1 MNYKFLIP
9 LCLATSLV
17 TGYPVAIAEP
27 EPVAPMAA
35 ASESVWSRFSPPEGG
50 FSILMPG
57 TPEEAS
63 QNVGTE
69 EEPLTLRGFR
79 SIRENEAIYLV
90 VYNDIPE
97 EYISNPKKIKSE
109 FDKIPQETAKGFKG
123 RLVSQKNI
131 TLNGYKGKEFKVQA
145 SRGIIFR
152 GRAYLANNRVYLIGV
167 ATAKERYLRRTIPG
181 FLNSFQIGDSGG
193 ATQIG
198 NTTGNSRPTI
208 SPETLNSQL
217 QLAVCTQNWVG
228 AITIVDR
235 MLAVSTLEKEARS
248 QLLAYR
254 QRLQG
259 FANSGTVVPTEALPS
274 CSPSGQK
281 KP

>member
-57 TPEEAS
+57 TPEETN
-63 QNVGTE
+63 QNVGTD
-69 EEPLTLRGFR
+69 EEPAILRGFR
-79 SIRENEAIYLV
+79 SVRENEGMYLIL
-90 VYNDIPE
+90 YQDIPE
-97 EYISNPKKIKSE
+97 NVNERKVKAVLNAFPE
-109 FDKIPQETAKGFKG
+109 DFAKAVKG
-123 RLVSQKNI
+123 QLISQKNI
-131 TLNGYKGKEFKVQA
+131 TLNTYKGKEFKIKG
-145 SRGIIFR
+145 SRGVIFR
-152 GRAYLANNRVYLIGV
+152 GRVYVANNRMYLIGV

-193 ATQIG
+193 ATQVG

-259 FANSGTVVPTEALPS
+259 FASSGTVVPTEALPS

>member
-1 MNYKFLIP
+1 MNYKLLIP

-27 EPVAPMAA
+27 EPIAPMAA
-35 ASESVWSRFSPPEGG
+35 ASQSVWSRFSPPEGG

-57 TPEEAS
+57 TPEES
-63 QNVGTE
+63 QENVGTE
-69 EEPLTLRGFR
+69 EKPLILRGFK
-79 SIRENEAIYLV
+79 SIRENEGVYIV

-97 EYISNPKKIKSE
+97 EEMSNQKKLKAVLDS
-109 FDKIPQETAKGFKG
+109 IPQEFAKAIKG
-123 RLVSQKNI
+123 RLISQKNI
-131 TLNGYKGKEFKVQA
+131 TLNGYKGKEFKVQGSQGA
-145 SRGIIFR
+145 IFR
-152 GRAYLANNRVYLIGV
+152 GRAYLTNNRVYLIGV

-181 FLNSFQIGDSGG
+181 FLNSFQIGDSRGT
-193 ATQIG
+193 TQIG
-198 NTTGNSRPTI
+198 NTTANPRPTI

-235 MLAVSTLEKEARS
+235 MLAVSTLEKESRS

-259 FANSGTVVPTEALPS
+259 FASSGTVVPAEALPG
-274 CSPSGQK
+274 CSPGGQK

>member
-1 MNYKFLIP
+1 MNYKLLIP

-27 EPVAPMAA
+27 EPVAPIAA
-35 ASESVWSRFSPPEGG
+35 ASQSVWSRFSPPEGG

-57 TPEEAS
+57 TPEES
-63 QNVGTE
+63 NQNVGTE
-69 EEPLTLRGFR
+69 EEPVILRGFR
-79 SIRENEAIYLV
+79 SIRANEGMYLIL
-90 VYNDIPE
+90 YQDIPE
-97 EYISNPKKIKSE
+97 NANERKVKAVLNAFPEY
-109 FDKIPQETAKGFKG
+109 FAKAVKG
-123 RLVSQKNI
+123 QLISQKNI
-131 TLNGYKGKEFKVQA
+131 TLNSYKGKEFKIKG
-145 SRGIIFR
+145 SRGAIFR
-152 GRAYLANNRVYLIGV
+152 GRVYVADNRMYLIGV
-167 ATAKERYLRRTIPG
+167 LTTKERYLRRTIPG
-181 FLNSFQIGDSGG
+181 FLNSFQIGDS
-193 ATQIG
+193 AETRQVG

-235 MLAVSTLEKEARS
+235 MLAVSTLEKEFRS

-259 FANSGTVVPTEALPS
+259 FASSGTVVPTEALPG